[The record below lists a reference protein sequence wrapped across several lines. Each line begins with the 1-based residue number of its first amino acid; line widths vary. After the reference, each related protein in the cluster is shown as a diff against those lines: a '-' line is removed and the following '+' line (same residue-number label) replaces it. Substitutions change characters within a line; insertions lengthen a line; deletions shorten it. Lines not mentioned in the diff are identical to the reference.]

1 MIDVAEIIKGNENY
15 TLESANQLYVANN
28 YPLTERFQTLMKND
42 FGAAAENVDFT
53 LDETR
58 LNINKWVE
66 DFTHQKIKDLIPNGK
81 SKQLIIKTIR
91 FWVLYGLSVSSELI
105 KINWIINESYLIII
119 ELQVLLML

>member
-1 MIDVAEIIKGNENY
+1 MIDIAEIIKGNESY
-15 TLESANQLYVANN
+15 TMESANQLYVANN

-91 FWVLYGLSVSSELI
+91 FWVLQGLFVSSELI
-105 KINWIINESYLIII
+105 MIN
-119 ELQVLLML
+119 